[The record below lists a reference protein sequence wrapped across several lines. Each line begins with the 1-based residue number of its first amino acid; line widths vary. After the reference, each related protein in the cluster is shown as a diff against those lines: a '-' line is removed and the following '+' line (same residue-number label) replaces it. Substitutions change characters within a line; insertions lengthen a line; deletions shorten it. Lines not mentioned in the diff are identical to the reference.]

1 MQGRTMNLQRRK
13 FLNLAAGAA
22 ALPAIS
28 RVACAQTYP
37 TRPVRIIVGFAAGGL
52 ADITARLIGQ
62 QLADGLGQQF
72 IVENRPGAGT
82 NVATEAV
89 ANARP
94 DGHTF
99 LLATS
104 SNAIN
109 ATLYEKLNF
118 NFVRDLDPVG
128 SIVDAPH
135 IMEVNL
141 SFPART
147 VSDFITYAKANSG
160 KINFASAGIGSSSH
174 VTGELFNMMAGVNM
188 IHIPYRGS
196 SPALTDL
203 IGGQVQVTFDPIASS
218 IEYIRAGR
226 LLALAGTGKR
236 RLDVL
241 PDIPTMSD
249 FLPGFEANA
258 WQGLCAPKNTPQA
271 IILKVNSEINA
282 ALNNQKFKTQLQDL
296 GLTVLLGSPADFGK
310 LIAEDTDKWAKVIK
324 FLGIKAD

>member
-1 MQGRTMNLQRRK
+1 MEIPHRRR
-13 FLNLAAGAA
+13 FLHQAAGAL

-28 RVACAQTYP
+28 RFAWAQTYP
-37 TRPVRIIVGFAAGGL
+37 ARPVRIIVGFAAGGL
-52 ADITARLIGQ
+52 TDITARLIAQ
-62 QLADGLGQQF
+62 QLSDRLGRQF

-94 DGHTF
+94 DGYTF

-104 SNAIN
+104 SNAVN
-109 ATLYEKLNF
+109 ATLYERLNF

-135 IMEVNL
+135 IMEVNP
-141 SFPART
+141 SFPPRT

-174 VTGELFNMMAGVNM
+174 VIGELFKMMAGVNM
-188 IHIPYRGS
+188 IHVPYRGS
-196 SPALTDL
+196 LPALTDV

-218 IEYIRAGR
+218 IEYIRAGKLR
-226 LLALAGTGKR
+226 ALAGTGKR

-241 PDIPTMSD
+241 PDIPIMSD
-249 FLPGFEANA
+249 FLPGFEASA
-258 WQGLCAPKNTPQA
+258 WQGLCAPKNTPPA

-282 ALNNQKFKTQLQDL
+282 ALGDQKLKAQFQEL
-296 GLTVLLGSPADFGK
+296 GLAVLSGSPADFGK
-310 LIAEDTDKWAKVIK
+310 LIAEDTDKWAKVIT
-324 FLGIKAD
+324 FLGVKAD